1 MTNTDRDSETDPRP
15 WLRYA
20 DPARER
26 LMTAARRSLEAS
38 GGNLNRSVTLAAPT
52 DAERTL
58 VIGMTGNY
66 RQPDSARLTVGL
78 TELDRAIRADTGLG
92 LIAVLE
98 RLGPPL
104 RNRPAERTSRD
115 DTRAAALN
123 HARASHLHQ
132 DCAWYQRWLTDVEAD
147 GTVTTLVRSGQQQLL
162 ADARR
167 VLETLQARPPGAHPI
182 PLPSLSALT
191 TADTKSLN
199 KGTLSTLVLRALA
212 EAAGVTR
219 PVTTVER
226 RELWDFFDVIVDDL
240 ASQVLVLNLR
250 PTGRGL
256 ADWLISAA
264 STGTPFVITLHQLVA
279 HPIALRPGGV
289 VRVCENPAVL
299 RRAAG
304 ELADRCPP
312 LICTQGWP
320 STAFHRLARAVV
332 SGGGWL
338 LYHGDFDWPGVEM
351 TAKLLQRYPCKPW
364 RMTAPDYVAGLA
376 AEGNPVPLKNGPIA
390 TPWDPA
396 LAQAMATHGA
406 AVYEETIADALIADM
421 AADSHSPGDDP
432 QP

>member
-1 MTNTDRDSETDPRP
+1 MTNTDPESETDPRP

-20 DPARER
+20 DPSRER
-26 LMTAARRSLEAS
+26 LMAAARRSLEAS
-38 GGNLNRSVTLAAPT
+38 GGNLNRSVTLAAPN

-66 RQPDSARLTVGL
+66 RQAGSARLTISL
-78 TELDRAIRADTGLG
+78 TELDRAIRTDTGLG

-98 RLGPPL
+98 RLGPSL

-115 DTRAAALN
+115 DARAAALD

-132 DCAWYQRWLTDVEAD
+132 DCAWYQRWLTDLEAD
-147 GTVTTLVRSGQQQLL
+147 GTLTTLIRSGQQHLL
-162 ADARR
+162 ADAQR
-167 VLETLQARPPGAHPI
+167 VLETLQARPAGAHPI
-182 PLPSLSALT
+182 PLPSLSALA

-199 KGTLSTLVLRALA
+199 KGTLSTLVLRSLA
-212 EAAGVTR
+212 EAAGVPR
-219 PVTTVER
+219 PTTTAER
-226 RELWDFFDVIVDDL
+226 RELWDSFDVIVDDL
-240 ASQVLVLNLR
+240 ASQVLVLDLR
-250 PTGRGL
+250 PTGTGL

-264 STGTPFVITLHQLVA
+264 STGTPFVITLHQLVT
-279 HPIALRPGGV
+279 HPIAFGPDV

-320 STAFHRLARAVV
+320 STAFHRLVRAVA
-332 SGGGWL
+332 SGGGRL
-338 LYHGDFDWPGVEM
+338 LYHGDFDWPGIEM
-351 TAKLLQRYPCKPW
+351 TANLLQRYPCNPW
-364 RMTAPDYVAGLA
+364 RMTAHDYVAGLA
-376 AEGNPVPLKNGPIA
+376 AEGDPVPLKNGPIA

-396 LAQAMATHGA
+396 LAQAMTARGA
-406 AVYEETIADALIADM
+406 AVYEEAIADALIADL

-432 QP
+432 RL